1 MACLRKMKSVANE
14 EAKNRILIK
23 NENNGYALISCIVMD
38 KKIPYC
44 ILCKRDKLL

>member
-23 NENNGYALISCIVMD
+23 NENRCYKYTYDYSN
-38 KKIPYC
+38 
-44 ILCKRDKLL
+44 